1 MAEKTLISYALALT
15 NLAHT
20 GYRRAGLALVK
31 GENTI
36 PADTITET
44 QLAQLKADPRI
55 KVVIQD
61 ETNSS
66 VANGDQ
72 STPVDQGTVP
82 GTLIEAIALLDPANV
97 DHFTSTGKPQIDA
110 LETLLGHKVTAAE
123 RDAAWETFLAEQEA

>member
-44 QLAQLKADPRI
+44 QLAQLKADPRLKI
-55 KVVIQD
+55 TVQEEGGSAGTD
-61 ETNSS
+61 
-66 VANGDQ
+66 GDQ
-72 STPVDQGTVP
+72 SLLLDQGSVP
-82 GTLIEAIALLDPANV
+82 DTLATAIALLDPANV

-123 RDAAWETFLAEQEA
+123 RDEAWETFLAEQEA